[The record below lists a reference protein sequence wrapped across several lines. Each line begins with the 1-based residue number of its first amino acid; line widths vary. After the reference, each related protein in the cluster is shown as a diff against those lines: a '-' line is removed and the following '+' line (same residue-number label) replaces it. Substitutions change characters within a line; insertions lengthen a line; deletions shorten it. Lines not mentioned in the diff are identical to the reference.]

1 MAKDEG
7 ILKFVDCQFWRIMD
21 LFQLKYEWYMFIKPS
36 IINLITNSDC
46 LYSFQWILWLLLPVI
61 RLVFK
66 CCDMSVYIFAAM
78 KILTLVL
85 INGHKQYE
93 WCCHMVMAQTGIK
106 STKQLA
112 WLVLKKIHKKKNLI
126 GIKTSTT
133 SPIAAGE
140 GMLDHW
146 WNGSFTNPVAN
157 HCTAT
162 HKGA

>member
-1 MAKDEG
+1 
-7 ILKFVDCQFWRIMD
+7 
-21 LFQLKYEWYMFIKPS
+21 
-36 IINLITNSDC
+36 
-46 LYSFQWILWLLLPVI
+46 
-61 RLVFK
+61 
-66 CCDMSVYIFAAM
+66 
-78 KILTLVL
+78 
-85 INGHKQYE
+85 
-93 WCCHMVMAQTGIK
+93 MVMAQTGIK